1 MSRCLTIALHCL
13 LLCVFC
19 LVRSDQAG
27 AAERVA
33 LVIGNSS
40 YERLPR
46 LGNPTN
52 DASDLS
58 QSLRRLGF
66 SVTIVTDATFEKF
79 RVALREFGRAAAN
92 ADLAVLYYAG
102 HGIEVAGENW
112 LLPVDGQLRSDGD
125 VNTEAVDMRAAMLA
139 VSEAKTLG
147 LVILDA
153 CRNDPFAH
161 IRRTSATRSASR
173 GLAPIE
179 PSENVLV
186 AYAARD
192 GTTASDGTGRNS
204 PFTAALLRHVE
215 TPGLELEFLFRNV
228 RDDVWQATN
237 GAQQPFLYGSLSKD
251 EIYLAGSVGTATAA
265 TVPPSETEAAAAA
278 EIAWSFLRTTAD
290 VETLRRFT
298 ERFPDSNQA
307 PLAKQR
313 IAALQVTSVSDA
325 PPVFSLAPEEPTPLE
340 EAEVKLSR
348 PFRRTTPAVEAA
360 WNVVKDSKDAN
371 VIRRFADR
379 FPSKSRRVAALAPVG
394 QADVTQP
401 RTAVPD
407 FRDRILVSREAMLQA
422 AEDYDVLQC
431 FRVNDILAPEC
442 QNALHRYPLI
452 SRFTYDYRF
461 RFTLCQALGDACGG
475 RREMLVSR
483 TNLQGLALFNPNNV
497 DPAIAAV
504 PTILTTKG
512 LASPSN
518 LPSSSG
524 SVPAPSFGSSP
535 AGNPGAPSGAGA
547 GAPAPGPN
555 TSPGFGGSPAHS
567 GPPGTSPTSTAARTS
582 NAPPVFSGSGN
593 TAPPPPPPPSGAH
606 GKFKNL
612 NFATKSATHTASPR
626 TLTGKSVLINSKA
639 GSVRLLGGKV
649 FKLPANSFGTARHSP
664 VASLPAGRTPNI
676 KIQHI
681 VPVTRVTPSTTPRV
695 GITTTRL
702 PAVQTSTI
710 RINAPTVRTPTFTP
724 AAPKITI
731 APNVRVPAVQTPTVR
746 INTPAVTTVRVNT
759 PTVRVNTP
767 TVRVNTPTV
776 TVPTITTPT
785 IRVPAVRLR

>member
-1 MSRCLTIALHCL
+1 MSGVPLEQTTFCDILCPTAGTKEATLSRCLAIALHCL
-13 LLCVFC
+13 LLCAFC
-19 LVRSDQAG
+19 LARSDQAS

-46 LGNPTN
+46 LGNPAN
-52 DASDLS
+52 DAGDLS

-66 SVTIVTDATFEKF
+66 NVTIVTDATFEKL
-79 RVALREFGRAAAN
+79 RVALREFSSAAAG

-112 LLPVDGQLRSDGD
+112 LIPVDGQLRNDGD
-125 VNTEAVDMRAAMLA
+125 VNTEAIDMRAAMLA

-161 IRRTSATRSASR
+161 IRRASATRSASR

-192 GTTASDGTGRNS
+192 GTTARDGTGRNS
-204 PFTAALLRHVE
+204 PFTAALLRHIE

-251 EIYLAGSVGTATAA
+251 EIYLAGSAGTATVA
-265 TVPPSETEAAAAA
+265 TALPSETEAAEAA

-313 IAALQVTSVSDA
+313 IAAIQVTSVSDA
-325 PPVFSLAPEEPTPLE
+325 PPIGVILLASEEPTPLD
-340 EAEVKLSR
+340 EAEVKVSR
-348 PFRRTTPAVEAA
+348 PFRRTTPAVETA

-379 FPSKSRRVAALAPVG
+379 FPNNSRRVAALAPVV
-394 QADVTQP
+394 QSDVTRP
-401 RTAVPD
+401 RTAVQD
-407 FRDRILVSREAMLQA
+407 FRDRILVSRTAMLQA

-461 RFTLCQALGDACGG
+461 RFALCQALGDACGG
-475 RREMLVSR
+475 RRDMLVSG
-483 TNLQGLALFNPNNV
+483 TNLQGLALFNPKNV

-504 PTILTTKG
+504 PTILTTNG
-512 LASPSN
+512 LASPSTG
-518 LPSSSG
+518 LPASAG
-524 SVPAPSFGSSP
+524 PAAAPNFGSSP
-535 AGNPGAPSGAGA
+535 LGNPGAPSGAGA
-547 GAPAPGPN
+547 GAPAPSS
-555 TSPGFGGSPAHS
+555 TASPAL
-567 GPPGTSPTSTAARTS
+567 GGAPT
-582 NAPPVFSGSGN
+582 NSGSVGYSL
-593 TAPPPPPPPSGAH
+593 APPPPPPPPGAH
-606 GKFKNL
+606 GKLKSL
-612 NFATKSATHTASPR
+612 NFRSATHTASPR
-626 TLTGKSVLINSKA
+626 TLAGKSVLINSKV
-639 GSVRLLGGKV
+639 GTVRLLGGRL
-649 FKLPANSFGTARHSP
+649 FKLPANSFGTVRHTP
-664 VASLPAGRTPNI
+664 VATLPAGRSPSI
-676 KIQHI
+676 KIKHI
-681 VPVTRVTPSTTPRV
+681 VPRLATPRL
-695 GITTTRL
+695 GITTGRL
-702 PAVQTSTI
+702 TAIQTSNI
-710 RINAPTVRTPTFTP
+710 RINAPTVRALAVTPVVT
-724 AAPKITI
+724 PKIAI
-731 APNVRVPAVQTPTVR
+731 APNVRVPAVQTPTIKV
-746 INTPAVTTVRVNT
+746 NTPTIKINT
-759 PTVRVNTP
+759 PTVRVNT
-767 TVRVNTPTV
+767 TTIRVNTPSV
-776 TVPTITTPT
+776 KVPTITTPT
-785 IRVPAVRLR
+785 IRVPTVRVP

>member
-1 MSRCLTIALHCL
+1 MSRCLAIALHCL

-19 LVRSDQAG
+19 LVRSDQAS

-46 LGNPTN
+46 LGNPAN
-52 DASDLS
+52 DAGDLS

-66 SVTIVTDATFEKF
+66 NVTIVTDATFEKF
-79 RVALREFGRAAAN
+79 RVALREFSRVAAN

-112 LLPVDGQLRSDGD
+112 LIPVDGQLRSDGD

-192 GTTASDGTGRNS
+192 GTTASDGSGRNS
-204 PFTAALLRHVE
+204 PFTAALLRHIE

-251 EIYLAGSVGTATAA
+251 EIYLAGSAGTATAA
-265 TVPPSETEAAAAA
+265 TVLPSETEAAEAA

-313 IAALQVTSVSDA
+313 IAAIQVTSVSDA
-325 PPVFSLAPEEPTPLE
+325 PPIGFMSLASEEPTPLD
-340 EAEVKLSR
+340 EAEVKVSR

-379 FPSKSRRVAALAPVG
+379 FPHKSRRVVALAPVV
-394 QADVTQP
+394 QSDVTQP
-401 RTAVPD
+401 RTAVQD
-407 FRDRILVSREAMLQA
+407 FRDRILVSREVMLQA

-475 RREMLVSR
+475 RRDMLVSR
-483 TNLQGLALFNPNNV
+483 TSLQGLALFNPNNV

-504 PTILTTKG
+504 PTVLTTKG
-512 LASPSN
+512 LASPSTG
-518 LPSSSG
+518 LPSNSG
-524 SVPAPSFGSSP
+524 SAAAPNSGSSP
-535 AGNPGAPSGAGA
+535 LGNPGAPSVAGT
-547 GAPAPGPN
+547 GAPAPGP
-555 TSPGFGGSPAHS
+555 TASPGLGGA
-567 GPPGTSPTSTAARTS
+567 PT
-582 NAPPVFSGSGN
+582 NSGSAGYSPMS
-593 TAPPPPPPPSGAH
+593 TGTTTPYSSPVSSPSAPPPPPPPPGAH
-606 GKFKNL
+606 GKFKSL
-612 NFATKSATHTASPR
+612 NFASRSATLPHRLGRSLASR
-626 TLTGKSVLINSKA
+626 YSS
-639 GSVRLLGGKV
+639 
-649 FKLPANSFGTARHSP
+649 
-664 VASLPAGRTPNI
+664 
-676 KIQHI
+676 
-681 VPVTRVTPSTTPRV
+681 TRR
-695 GITTTRL
+695 
-702 PAVQTSTI
+702 
-710 RINAPTVRTPTFTP
+710 
-724 AAPKITI
+724 
-731 APNVRVPAVQTPTVR
+731 
-746 INTPAVTTVRVNT
+746 
-759 PTVRVNTP
+759 
-767 TVRVNTPTV
+767 
-776 TVPTITTPT
+776 
-785 IRVPAVRLR
+785 